1 MEVVEQS
8 RCDIVGD
15 YDFVLILTW
24 GVYVTVS
31 SCEKQTIWSKHC
43 MSDIMSHL
51 IMLISRLTVRNLA

>member
-8 RCDIVGD
+8 RCDIVRD

-24 GVYVTVS
+24 GVCVTVS
-31 SCEKQTIWSKHC
+31 SCDEQTIWSKCC

-51 IMLISRLTVRNLA
+51 IMLISRLAVRNLA